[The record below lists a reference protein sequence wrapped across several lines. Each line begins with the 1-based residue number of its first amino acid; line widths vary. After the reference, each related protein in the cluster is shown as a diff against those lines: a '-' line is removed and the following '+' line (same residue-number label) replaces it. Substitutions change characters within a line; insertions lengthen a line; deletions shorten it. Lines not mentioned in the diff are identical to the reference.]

1 MFEVGKVFANGGMCF
16 KIIELYPKTC
26 KIQFIDTHYVTV
38 EQRSRIANTTGHY
51 GAPILI
57 HDPFAFRIKDVARL
71 GISTVPHNRDR
82 RDRAFSKAVDTM
94 WPLVVDDYI
103 KGIEVP
109 DSWLTK
115 SSFEEWFVEDYGD
128 RWKEFVDNDKRL
140 LPLGKHGRKISAIVD
155 LRTYK
160 SWRLKS
166 GVFKSG
172 KVYRVLCMGEVLGT
186 RGKRIDALNLLLKH
200 VKELELPQPL
210 RVNLDT
216 RILALEQEIGENGD
230 R

>member
-1 MFEVGKVFANGGMCF
+1 MFEVGKMFANGGMCF
-16 KIIELYPKTC
+16 KIIELHPKTC
-26 KIQFIDTHYVTV
+26 KIQFIDTHYVTIV
-38 EQRSRIANTTGHY
+38 QKSQISNSEGHY
-51 GAPILI
+51 GKSVYI
-57 HDPFAFRIKDVARL
+57 HDPFAFRVKGVARL

-82 RDRAFSKAVDTM
+82 KDRVLTKAVDTI

-103 KGIEVP
+103 NGIEVP
-109 DSWLTK
+109 ESWLTK

-128 RWKEFVDNDKRL
+128 RWQEFVDNDKRL
-140 LPLGKHGRKISAIVD
+140 LPLVKHGRKISVFVD
-155 LRTYK
+155 KVTYK
-160 SWRLKS
+160 KWRLKS

-172 KVYRVLCMGEVLGT
+172 RVYRALFMGDVLGT